1 MRAREQESRS
11 GCQHQSAQ
19 DKPQSHLSLLRSPAL
34 PALAEGVWRE
44 RDTWSRI
51 LYHAPRTPKPCP
63 KPCPLTTK
71 TLKAARS
78 GSEDPRSGKGEEWA
92 ETHSSVALPL
102 QLRLQHHPTFW
113 FCHANCQVS
122 ASFDALPSASE
133 FAHWFAELGPA

>member
-1 MRAREQESRS
+1 VSARAAE
-11 GCQHQSAQ
+11 
-19 DKPQSHLSLLRSPAL
+19 PLRP
-34 PALAEGVWRE
+34 GV
-44 RDTWSRI
+44 
-51 LYHAPRTPKPCP
+51 ARTVQ
-63 KPCPLTTK
+63 LT
-71 TLKAARS
+71 
-78 GSEDPRSGKGEEWA
+78 EEWA